1 MIMILAI
8 SPYHCQTWIGR
19 TRQMFQDVGSG
30 YRIVEGGTADKDD
43 QQQPQDID
51 TDVAFAA
58 RDFLA
63 AIIATLAT
71 LCGRL
76 HRLTIDTRSPW
87 GWLLRGRL
95 LFADLGAQCIHYLL
109 PRAIVSPLRKVFI
122 DGALGQQIV
131 WEQVPLAP
139 CAVEVQ
145 NGVDDF
151 AHVHRSRSPAGL
163 RWGNKRLQDIPLII
177 G

>member
-1 MIMILAI
+1 MILAI
-8 SPYHCQTWIGR
+8 GPDHCQTWRGR
-19 TRQMFQDVGSG
+19 RLQRLQDVGSG

-43 QQQPQDID
+43 QQQPPDID

-58 RDFLA
+58 LDFLA
-63 AIIATLAT
+63 AILATLAT
-71 LCGRL
+71 LFGRL
-76 HRLTIDTRSPW
+76 HRLTIDTRST
-87 GWLLRGRL
+87 GGGLLRGRL
-95 LFADLGAQCIHYLL
+95 LFANLGAQCLHHLW
-109 PRAIVSPLRKVFI
+109 PRAIVSPRRKVCI

-131 WEQVPLAP
+131 WQHVPLAP

-145 NGVDDF
+145 DSVDDC

-163 RWGNKRLQDIPLII
+163 RWGKKRLQDMPLII